1 MDMKND
7 IIETIEIP
15 QGTDAILEGSSLTLK
30 KGGIES
36 KKSFKISNVEVNIR
50 KEGSKIILEAKKAT
64 RNESKIINT
73 IRAHINNM
81 ILGMDKKYV
90 YKLKVCS
97 VHFPIAVSKEGNFIV
112 VKNFLGE
119 EKPRKAEIL
128 KNADARIEKD
138 MITIESP
145 DKEAAGQAAA
155 NIENAT
161 RVRAKEGFSG
171 RNIYDRKMRKGYISR
186 KNEKWLRNF

>member
-97 VHFPIAVSKEGNFIV
+97 VHFPNQFSPLSKVLAGLQAKFFG
-112 VKNFLGE
+112 KLQA
-119 EKPRKAEIL
+119 KIL
-128 KNADARIEKD
+128 LLEHKGDRI
-138 MITIESP
+138 S
-145 DKEAAGQAAA
+145 
-155 NIENAT
+155 
-161 RVRAKEGFSG
+161 
-171 RNIYDRKMRKGYISR
+171 
-186 KNEKWLRNF
+186 

>member
-1 MDMKND
+1 MKND

-15 QGTDAILEGSSLTLK
+15 QGTDAILEGGSLTLK
-30 KGGIES
+30 KGSSEA
-36 KKSFKISNVEVNIR
+36 KKKFKISNVEVNIR
-50 KEGSKIILEAKKAT
+50 KEGGKIILEAKKAT

-97 VHFPIAVSKEGNFIV
+97 VHFPIGVSKEANFIV

-119 EKPRKAEIL
+119 EKPRRAEIL
-128 KNADARIEKD
+128 KNAEVRIEKD
-138 MITIESP
+138 IITIESP
-145 DKEAAGQAAA
+145 DKEAAGQTAA

-161 RVRAKEGFSG
+161 RVRAK
-171 RNIYDRKMRKGYISR
+171 DRRVFQDGIFMT
-186 KNEKWLRNF
+186 EKCGKEI

>member
-138 MITIESP
+138 IITIESP
-145 DKEAAGQAAA
+145 DKEAAGHNAA

-161 RVRAKEGFSG
+161 RVRAK
-171 RNIYDRKMRKGYISR
+171 DRRVFQDGIFMT
-186 KNEKWLRNF
+186 EKCGKDI